1 MSQNGRAEAL
11 SFLRAKIARIETG
24 DTGAQ
29 PERAAP
35 RHHAFY
41 EIAPAE
47 AGDMGAAAGFALMLA
62 GAHMRARRRPL
73 LWIVGDFALREQ
85 GLPYAPGLA
94 AYGLHIHDFVLMR
107 MSTRLDLWRAM
118 EEAVK
123 SGVFAAIIC
132 EPTALAGEDLPA
144 LVRRITLAARAH
156 DARAILLRP
165 PSRAPFLSPSPMRF
179 EIAARSAPADYGLA
193 RPLPGPPSWLLRH
206 RGAPGSLPGIRPDA
220 GYQTGL
226 KSFTQEAFT
235 SAALPFDLFAAA

>member
-1 MSQNGRAEAL
+1 MPSPGRAEAL

-24 DTGAQ
+24 AKG
-29 PERAAP
+29 PELERTAP

-62 GAHMRARRRPL
+62 GAHVQARRGPL
-73 LWIVGDFALREQ
+73 LWIAGDFALREQ
-85 GLPYAPGLA
+85 GLPYAPGLT
-94 AYGLHIHDFVLMR
+94 AYGLHIRDFVLMR
-107 MSTRLDLWRAM
+107 MSGKLDLWRAM

-132 EPTALAGEDLPA
+132 EPAALAGEDLPA
-144 LVRRITLAARAH
+144 LVRRITLAARTH

-179 EIAARSAPADYGLA
+179 EIAARAAPAGLGLA
-193 RPLPGPPSWLLRH
+193 RPLPGPPVWRLRH
-206 RGAPGSLPGIRPDA
+206 RGAPGSLPGVRPDA
-220 GYQTGL
+220 DYAMGL
-226 KSFTQEAFT
+226 QSFTQEAFA